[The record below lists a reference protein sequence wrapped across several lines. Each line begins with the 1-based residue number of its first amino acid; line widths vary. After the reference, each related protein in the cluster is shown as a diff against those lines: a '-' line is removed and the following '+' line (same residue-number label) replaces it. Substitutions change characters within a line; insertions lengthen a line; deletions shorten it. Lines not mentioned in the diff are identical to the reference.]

1 MVSPMVRQRII
12 TASLLA
18 PLVVWGVLAL
28 PTQPF
33 ALITALITLFALWE
47 WSGMVVAVRSWRIL
61 YLLPLLGMVVGL
73 SLNPLEEWLTSLA
86 WLGVVWLAL
95 GLKLVLRYPAI
106 PNFWRDSVEMK
117 VVLGY
122 LMLLPL
128 WSSLLLLQ
136 RQDSRLVLLLLLLI
150 WAADIGAFFAGR
162 RWGQH
167 KLAPAVSPG
176 KSWEGAAGGFVAAL
190 VVALIALWVL
200 DREATFLLVAA
211 VVVGVSIIG
220 DLAES
225 LFKRLANVKDSGSIL
240 PGHGGLLDRIDSL
253 ITAAPIFWLLV
264 GR

>member
-1 MVSPMVRQRII
+1 MVRQRIL

-18 PLVVWGVLAL
+18 PLVIWGVLAL
-28 PTQPF
+28 PPLPF
-33 ALITALITLFALWE
+33 ALITALITLLALWE
-47 WSGMVVAVRSWRIL
+47 WSGMVVAVRAWRGL
-61 YLLPLLGMVVGL
+61 YLLPLLGMLVGL
-73 SLNPLEEWLTSLA
+73 SFNPLEEWLTSLA

-95 GLKLVLRYPAI
+95 GVKLVLRYPAI
-106 PNFWRDSVEMK
+106 PDFWRDSVEIK
-117 VVLGY
+117 AVLGY

-162 RWGQH
+162 SWGRH

-176 KSWEGAAGGFVAAL
+176 KSWEGAIGGLVAAL
-190 VVALIALWVL
+190 GVALVALWVL
-200 DREATFLLVAA
+200 DREVAFLAVAV

-220 DLAES
+220 DLVES
-225 LFKRLANVKDSGSIL
+225 LFKRLSNLKDSGSLL